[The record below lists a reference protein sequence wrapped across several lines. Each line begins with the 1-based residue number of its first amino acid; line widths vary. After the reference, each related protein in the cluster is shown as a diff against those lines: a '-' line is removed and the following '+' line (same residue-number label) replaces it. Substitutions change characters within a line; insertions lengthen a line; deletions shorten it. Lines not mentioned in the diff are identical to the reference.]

1 MSNTPLSN
9 LGHTQTYQLTD
20 LLNFILIL
28 YLLQT
33 SPAVSTTLSLHEL
46 LSEERSSNSSVVSS
60 ANISVSSGNSGLLE
74 RLMAG
79 NSSSSNGSTTQL
91 TSGTANLNPLAG
103 QVRNHFQIFLDRDGT
118 IECKC
123 SFIYIIVSHLSY
135 PRIPGLDILRYT
147 LDSWIGLFEI
157 NKCIGL

>member
-1 MSNTPLSN
+1 M
-9 LGHTQTYQLTD
+9 
-20 LLNFILIL
+20 LIL

-79 NSSSSNGSTTQL
+79 NSSSSNGGTTQL

-103 QVRNHFQIFLDRDGT
+103 QVRT
-118 IECKC
+118 I
-123 SFIYIIVSHLSY
+123 
-135 PRIPGLDILRYT
+135 D
-147 LDSWIGLFEI
+147 EI
-157 NKCIGL
+157 S